1 MVKMHNKQ
9 QNENIPMYLK
19 QSWMARLCP
28 PNQFGASV
36 KFCSAFSVQQL
47 HCSAVQLRR
56 EEKVQVR
63 WLWTTDDGLGGAR
76 AQSASAVTTYLYS
89 LPPYPLPLPLNTLIP
104 LTSALPLPS
113 YAFTIF
119 ARCLSSTQPS
129 V

>member
-1 MVKMHNKQ
+1 
-9 QNENIPMYLK
+9 MYLK
-19 QSWMARLCP
+19 QSWMAMLCP

-36 KFCSAFSVQQL
+36 KFCSAFS
-47 HCSAVQLRR
+47 VQLRR

-119 ARCLSSTQPS
+119 ARCLSSSQPS

>member
-1 MVKMHNKQ
+1 MLM
-9 QNENIPMYLK
+9 
-19 QSWMARLCP
+19 LCP

-36 KFCSAFSVQQL
+36 KFCSAFP
-47 HCSAVQLRR
+47 VQLRG

-119 ARCLSSTQPS
+119 ARCLSSSQPS